1 MEPVANVGTD
11 PSKIFHIVS
20 IKPHRGGSP
29 GFPLLGESQM
39 RRITPREADTLRFIC
54 ARAPDGSISEV
65 EADRLDE
72 ALEPVYFDDADG
84 WRVYF
89 EAGSYN

>member
-1 MEPVANVGTD
+1 M
-11 PSKIFHIVS
+11 K
-20 IKPHRGGSP
+20 
-29 GFPLLGESQM
+29 
-39 RRITPREADTLRFIC
+39 RITPREADALRFIC
-54 ARAPDGSISEV
+54 ARAPDGSMSEA
-65 EADRLDE
+65 EADLLEE